1 MYKTSL
7 KANTSSIKNPVFL
20 AEIQEKL
27 KIYVYYIQGVSKKRG
42 PFFKIDII
50 PLFIME
56 SFQNFVCL

>member
-1 MYKTSL
+1 MKKFYNLRAWLFRVMRVS
-7 KANTSSIKNPVFL
+7 V
-20 AEIQEKL
+20 
-27 KIYVYYIQGVSKKRG
+27 QGVSKKRG